1 MPWWQILE
9 WKGNEMKKPAW
20 RSLVISIG
28 FGVLL
33 TAGCGQNEPPS
44 VRQCRAIAAENIQLQ
59 RELDSSKARFENLK
73 EQYDKELEKQQ
84 ELIDECR
91 SQRDQW
97 KVKSRQNVRGQAE
110 SLVDPLMK
118 EITRL
123 REENARLRA
132 QSEEL
137 EK

>member
-1 MPWWQILE
+1 M
-9 WKGNEMKKPAW
+9 
-20 RSLVISIG
+20 VISIG

-44 VRQCRAIAAENIQLQ
+44 VKQCRAIAAENMQLQ
-59 RELDSSKARFENLK
+59 KELERSKARFENLK

-84 ELIDECR
+84 TLLDECR
-91 SQRDQW
+91 LQRDQW
-97 KVKSRQNVRGQAE
+97 KAKSRQNVRDQAE

-132 QSEEL
+132 QLEEL
-137 EK
+137 KK

>member
-1 MPWWQILE
+1 
-9 WKGNEMKKPAW
+9 MKKLAW
-20 RSLVISIG
+20 KSLAISIG

-33 TAGCGQNEPPS
+33 TAGCGQNDPPS
-44 VRQCRAIAAENIQLQ
+44 VKQCRAIAAENMQLQ
-59 RELDSSKARFENLK
+59 KELERSKARFENLK

-84 ELIDECR
+84 TLLDECR

-97 KVKSRQNVRGQAE
+97 KAKSRQNVRDQAE

-123 REENARLRA
+123 REENRKLAA
-132 QSEEL
+132 QLQEL
-137 EK
+137 KK

>member
-1 MPWWQILE
+1 
-9 WKGNEMKKPAW
+9 
-20 RSLVISIG
+20 LVISIG

-84 ELIDECR
+84 ELLDECKGE
-91 SQRDQW
+91 RDQW
-97 KVKSRQNVRGQAE
+97 KAKSRQNVRDQAE
-110 SLVDPLMK
+110 SLVDPLMR

-123 REENARLRA
+123 REENRKLAA
-132 QSEEL
+132 QLQEL
-137 EK
+137 KK